1 MMISNVFSQLA
12 AGVATAGIKLQTMVA
27 ASVDVNDLLSGDG
40 AAGNGGALEE
50 VNKQVQ
56 QYGKGGFTIMQNITV
71 YGIAIALLIAAVLLG
86 LHAGNPNKRDEQKSA
101 IVWIVVA
108 AVLAFSGVSILIF
121 AQKIGSALFG

>member
-1 MMISNVFSQLA
+1 MIISNVFSQLA
-12 AGVATAGIKLQTMVA
+12 AGVATAGIKLQTMIA

-56 QYGKGGFTIMQNITV
+56 QYGKGGFTIVQNIAV
-71 YGIAIALLIAAVLLG
+71 YGVAIAMIIAAILLAWY
-86 LHAGNPNKRDEQKSA
+86 AGNPNKREEQKNA
-101 IVWIVVA
+101 LGWIFVA
-108 AVLAFSGVSILIF
+108 AVLIFAGIAILVF